1 MSTSPNADRS
11 TLRDLPGRVRA
22 RLRGP
27 SEAEAA
33 EGAGH
38 SLSSRVAA
46 LEAAVAENRKLN
58 QRLSDLIDVVVEVL
72 VPAADRDDAR
82 MREALDRLSSALDDG
97 PRDGPDDGSSGG

>member
-1 MSTSPNADRS
+1 MSTSPKS
-11 TLRDLPGRVRA
+11 SPTLRDLPGRVRD
-22 RLRGP
+22 RFRGP
-27 SEAEAA
+27 SESEAP

-38 SLSSRVAA
+38 SLASRVAA
-46 LEAAVAENRKLN
+46 LEAAVQENRKLN

-97 PRDGPDDGSSGG
+97 PRDS